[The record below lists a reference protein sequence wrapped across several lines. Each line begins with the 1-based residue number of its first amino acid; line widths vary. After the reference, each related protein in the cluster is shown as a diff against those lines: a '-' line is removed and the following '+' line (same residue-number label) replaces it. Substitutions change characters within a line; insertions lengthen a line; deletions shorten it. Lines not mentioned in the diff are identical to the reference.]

1 MKSSIISVGDSFR
14 IFGSEVNTYTKLPVA
29 TYTVEFNP
37 MMGFSLLK
45 VDDLEVGIDKVY
57 GHRDD
62 KVDKVLRGYNATGRS
77 LGLMLS
83 GDKGQGKSLF
93 LRMLAEKAVE
103 SNLPV
108 VRVTIDVDGIAD
120 FIDSLGECMV
130 VFDEFEK
137 VFSKSGASR
146 GMDPE
151 GGGGGNRQDQFL
163 SLFDGVSSTKR
174 LYCITLNDVRRVSDY
189 LLNRPG
195 RFHYHIRFD
204 YPGQE
209 QIREYMTDQVPD
221 ITDDQIASIITLS
234 NYTNL
239 NYDHLQAI
247 AFELTMHDYDA
258 DVSEIVEDLNIKP
271 TESVNFIYTVFF
283 KNGQTVEEVSGSPF
297 GGSDRKRFYAE
308 DKDLYARLSFS
319 PNSIEF
325 SKKTGRMTVA
335 GKDVKAD
342 MDAEEIEKFGEV
354 TRIEISPEGQ
364 GQYTYGAY

>member
-14 IFGSEVNTYTKLPVA
+14 IFGSEVNTYTKLPVG

-37 MMGFSLLK
+37 MMGFSLLR
-45 VDDLEVGIDKVY
+45 VDDLEVGVNKVY

-62 KVDKVLRGYNATGRS
+62 KVDKILRGYHSTGRS

-108 VRVTIDVDGIAD
+108 IRVTIDVDGIAD

-137 VFSKSGASR
+137 VFTKSGGSR
-146 GMDPE
+146 LSESDS
-151 GGGGGNRQDQFL
+151 GGSGNRQDQFL

-204 YPGQE
+204 YPDE
-209 QIREYMTDQVPD
+209 AQIREYMTDQVPN
-221 ITDDQIASIITLS
+221 ITDSQITSIITLS

-247 AFELTMHDYDA
+247 AFELTMHDHDA

-271 TESVNFIYTVFF
+271 TESINFVYTVFF
-283 KNGQTVEEVSGSPF
+283 KSGQTVEEISGSPF
-297 GGSDRKRFYAE
+297 GSNDRKRFYVE
-308 DKDLYARLSFS
+308 DKGLYARVSFS
-319 PNSIEF
+319 PNNVKFNS
-325 SKKTGRMTVA
+325 KTGRMAVS
-335 GKDVKAD
+335 GNDVKAD
-342 MDAEEIEKFGEV
+342 MDAEEIERYGEV

>member
-103 SNLPV
+103 SGLPV
-108 VRVTIDVDGIAD
+108 VRVTIDVDGIAE

-137 VFSKSGASR
+137 VFSKSGAGR
-146 GMDPE
+146 GIDHE
-151 GGGGGNRQDQFL
+151 GGGSSNRQDQFL

-204 YPGQE
+204 YPDQD

-221 ITDDQIASIITLS
+221 ITDDQITSVITLS

-247 AFELTMHDYDA
+247 AFELTMHDHDV

-283 KNGQTVEEVSGSPF
+283 KNGQAVEEVSGSPF
-297 GGSDRKRFYAE
+297 GGDRKRFYVE
-308 DKDLYARLSFS
+308 DKDLYARVSFS
-319 PNSIEF
+319 PNSVKF
-325 SKKTGRMTVA
+325 NSKTGRMTVS
-335 GKDVKAD
+335 GNNIKAD
-342 MDAEEIEKFGEV
+342 MDAEEIEKYGDV
-354 TRIEISPEGQ
+354 NRIEISPQGQ

>member
-14 IFGSEVNTYTKLPVA
+14 IFGSEVNTYNELPVA

-62 KVDKVLRGYNATGRS
+62 KVDKVLKGYDRTKRS

-93 LRMLAEKAVE
+93 LRMLSERAIA
-103 SNLPV
+103 NGLPV

-137 VFSKSGASR
+137 VFSSSSGARNDS
-146 GMDPE
+146 D
-151 GGGGGNRQDQFL
+151 GGNRQDQFL

-174 LYCITLNDVRRVSDY
+174 LYCITLNEVRRVSGY

-204 YPGQE
+204 YPDEQ

-221 ITDDQIASIITLS
+221 ITDSQIISIITLS

-247 AFELTMHDYDA
+247 AFELALHDHDA

-271 TESVNFIYTVFF
+271 TESTSFVYTVFF
-283 KNGQTVEEVSGSPF
+283 QKGPTIEVVAGTPF
-297 GGSDRKRFYAE
+297 GNERMNFYVE
-308 DKDLYARLSFS
+308 NNDLFASTSFS
-319 PNSIEF
+319 PESVQFN
-325 SKKTGRMTVA
+325 KKTSRLEVA
-335 GKDVKAD
+335 GKDVKIK
-342 MDAEEIEKFGEV
+342 MNSEEIEEYGNV
-354 TRIEISPEGQ
+354 VRIEICPDGQ